1 MTLAVFRPMGGIRLR
16 GFLLILCL
24 YMRLSYRN
32 TLSSM
37 LLNGIKDAQGI
48 TQCLS
53 GRPEQ
58 VNTFANPHNLVPPG
72 QMIEWRLKKP

>member
-1 MTLAVFRPMGGIRLR
+1 
-16 GFLLILCL
+16 
-24 YMRLSYRN
+24 
-32 TLSSM
+32 M